1 MKIIQKEEKEGESI
15 YEDGKKNDEQPAEHA
30 NDKQPPAKGSAE
42 DQHKRVADSQDGI
55 YGGAATAANGKKTIV
70 VFTPSGVSTNGAA
83 QWKASPMPNINSG
96 TLNKTKNGG
105 GGSVASEI

>member
-1 MKIIQKEEKEGESI
+1 MLPWKKIIQKEEKEGESI

-55 YGGAATAANGKKTIV
+55 YGGAATAANGKKSLLCLL
-70 VFTPSGVSTNGAA
+70 PAGCQQMGQHSGRQVLCL
-83 QWKASPMPNINSG
+83 I
-96 TLNKTKNGG
+96 
-105 GGSVASEI
+105 